1 MSQITAGRKIAKRG
15 KFKAKA
21 LICDS
26 SACNH
31 GAPRTPPH
39 GVRGSSPIAGADPT
53 TSYLDV
59 IPEAKGKKY
68 SAKNCNYTYLNLL
81 ILGLQILALAGKLQ
95 GNSGGVRS
103 HSPMSFSP
111 RGQLHVGSHVESP
124 LGLSNVIFTLHSDW
138 PIQEDLAL
146 LKLVITFCIAEFPTI
161 CNCTCYLT
169 LVTSTVPILQCN
181 FLLQIKISRWRVSL
195 DMRWVT

>member
-111 RGQLHVGSHVESP
+111 RGATPRGKPCGIAPWAEQCYFHSP
-124 LGLSNVIFTLHSDW
+124 LR
-138 PIQEDLAL
+138 LAYSRRS
-146 LKLVITFCIAEFPTI
+146 CIAK
-161 CNCTCYLT
+161 TCDNILHCRIPHYLQ
-169 LVTSTVPILQCN
+169 LYLLPDFGNKYRSN
-181 FLLQIKISRWRVSL
+181 FAV
-195 DMRWVT
+195 